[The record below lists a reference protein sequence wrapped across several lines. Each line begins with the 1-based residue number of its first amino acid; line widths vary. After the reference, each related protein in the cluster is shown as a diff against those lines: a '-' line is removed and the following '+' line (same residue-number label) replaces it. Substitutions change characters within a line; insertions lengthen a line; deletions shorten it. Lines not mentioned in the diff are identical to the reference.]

1 VTRGEFPPYQKAT
14 PMALLAQAMGGYSM
28 IQLGAIIL
36 VIAGVCAV
44 VMVVLRQLG
53 VTIPPF
59 IVTILWIVL
68 AVMIG
73 ILALYFL
80 GSMISRLG

>member
-1 VTRGEFPPYQKAT
+1 
-14 PMALLAQAMGGYSM
+14 MALLAQAMGGYSM